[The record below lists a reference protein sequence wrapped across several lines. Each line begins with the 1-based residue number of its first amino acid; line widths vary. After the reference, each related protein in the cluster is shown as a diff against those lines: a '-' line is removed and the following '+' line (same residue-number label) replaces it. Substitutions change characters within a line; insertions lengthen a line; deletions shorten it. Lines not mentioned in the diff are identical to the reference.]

1 MLTRSEPERVEARVA
16 LTGGLD
22 DGAEKRV
29 SSFSIN
35 FDIRSHAEEV
45 AAGAI
50 GHCRRSDLLCHF
62 STRVRRAVTNLL
74 NPIPLAP
81 KFMLKDLLIS
91 RRERHPRYPLW
102 EDRPRAFQKYF

>member
-1 MLTRSEPERVEARVA
+1 MVQKSDCHRLA
-16 LTGGLD
+16 LTSTSAAMACLS
-22 DGAEKRV
+22 A
-29 SSFSIN
+29 
-35 FDIRSHAEEV
+35 AEEV

-62 STRVRRAVTNLL
+62 SSKVRRAVTNLL

-91 RRERHPRYPLW
+91 RRERPPHYPLW
-102 EDRPRAFQKYF
+102 EDRPRAFQ